1 MASASL
7 VVFAISPLLRNGGVD
22 ALVDAVAIAISITI
36 ADKNKSTAEKILYN
50 RKIPISLTN

>member
-7 VVFAISPLLRNGGVD
+7 VVFAISPLLGNGG
-22 ALVDAVAIAISITI
+22 VDAVAIAISIAIAI

-50 RKIPISLTN
+50 RKIPISLSN